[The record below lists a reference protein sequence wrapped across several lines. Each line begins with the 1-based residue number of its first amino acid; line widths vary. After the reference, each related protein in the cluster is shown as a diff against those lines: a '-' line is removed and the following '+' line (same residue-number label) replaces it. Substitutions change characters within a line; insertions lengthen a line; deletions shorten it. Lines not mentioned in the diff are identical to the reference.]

1 MHTRSSPIITELRKT
16 LKDQQQREQKKWDV
30 LRWVL
35 VVIVLA
41 LAIVGLYYYFTYY
54 RPNLPTMK
62 TKSKTAAGRG
72 EAKSR
77 GKVTKSKGS
86 KEKGATPSKDGK
98 TGKTAESSGVKS
110 GGGGSKSKGSAAKPQ
125 GKSSKSTA
133 KRESEGSESA
143 TKTPRSGDDSKAA
156 EDINLNDIPLLKR
169 PIPPSDSDRPYII
182 EILTA
187 TTFLEDKKYWE
198 ALERFNS
205 ILKTFKQSPRAL
217 YGKAVTLYYMAMEKR
232 SNELLDTS
240 IDFFNQVGIE
250 SFLTP
255 EDIRVSALLQL
266 SNLARK
272 HAKPQLSVKALE
284 KLCSIKSDN
293 SSYSNMLGVG
303 YLVAGQNRK
312 AKAQFKKVLKKFPDN
327 YYAKAHIGF
336 VLYSEK
342 QFEEALPL
350 LLEGLKN
357 DPDIKTNPRF
367 YLSAGESL
375 MRLNRSDE
383 VSVCN
388 KQGVVLYP
396 NKWWCIYTEKC
407 YHRN

>member
-1 MHTRSSPIITELRKT
+1 MHTCSSPIITELRKT

-62 TKSKTAAGRG
+62 TKSKTEAGRE

-98 TGKTAESSGVKS
+98 TGKTAESSSVKS
-110 GGGGSKSKGSAAKPQ
+110 GGGGSKSKGSSAKR
-125 GKSSKSTA
+125 KSSKSTA
-133 KRESEGSESA
+133 KGGTDGSESA
-143 TKTPRSGDDSKAA
+143 TKTPRSGDDLKAA

-187 TTFLEDKKYWE
+187 TTLLEDKKYWE

-240 IDFFNQVGIE
+240 IDFLAKLESNLFLLRKTYGYRLSF
-250 SFLTP
+250 SFL
-255 EDIRVSALLQL
+255 I
-266 SNLARK
+266 
-272 HAKPQLSVKALE
+272 
-284 KLCSIKSDN
+284 
-293 SSYSNMLGVG
+293 
-303 YLVAGQNRK
+303 
-312 AKAQFKKVLKKFPDN
+312 
-327 YYAKAHIGF
+327 
-336 VLYSEK
+336 
-342 QFEEALPL
+342 
-350 LLEGLKN
+350 
-357 DPDIKTNPRF
+357 
-367 YLSAGESL
+367 
-375 MRLNRSDE
+375 
-383 VSVCN
+383 
-388 KQGVVLYP
+388 
-396 NKWWCIYTEKC
+396 
-407 YHRN
+407 

>member
-1 MHTRSSPIITELRKT
+1 M
-16 LKDQQQREQKKWDV
+16 
-30 LRWVL
+30 
-35 VVIVLA
+35 LA
-41 LAIVGLYYYFTYY
+41 LAVIGLYYYFTYY

-62 TKSKTAAGRG
+62 TKTKPAAGRG
-72 EAKSR
+72 E
-77 GKVTKSKGS
+77 TKSGGKMKKSKAS
-86 KEKGATPSKDGK
+86 KEKGAQKATPPKDGK
-98 TGKTAESSGVKS
+98 AGKTAESSSVKS
-110 GGGGSKSKGSAAKPQ
+110 GDGGSKSTGSSAKPQ

-133 KRESEGSESA
+133 KRETDGSESA
-143 TKTPRSGDDSKAA
+143 AKTRHNGDDLKAA
-156 EDINLNDIPLLKR
+156 EDISLNDIPLLKR

-187 TTFLEDKKYWE
+187 TTLLEDKKYWE

-240 IDFFNQVGIE
+240 IDFFYQVGID

-255 EDIRVSALLQL
+255 EDIRISALLQL
-266 SNLARK
+266 SDLARR

-284 KLCSIKSDN
+284 KLCGIKSDN
-293 SSYSNMLGVG
+293 SSYANMLGVS
-303 YLVAGQNRK
+303 YLVAGNIRK

-336 VLYSEK
+336 VLYSDK

-350 LLEGLKN
+350 LLEGLRN

-367 YLSAGESL
+367 YLYAGESL

-383 VSVCN
+383 VSVC
-388 KQGVVLYP
+388 VHV
-396 NKWWCIYTEKC
+396 
-407 YHRN
+407 

>member
-1 MHTRSSPIITELRKT
+1 MHTHSSSIITELRKT

-30 LRWVL
+30 LRWLL

-41 LAIVGLYYYFTYY
+41 LAVIGLYYYFTHY

-62 TKSKTAAGRG
+62 TKSRPAAGR
-72 EAKSR
+72 EE
-77 GKVTKSKGS
+77 TKSGGKIKKSKDS
-86 KEKGATPSKDGK
+86 KEKGAQKATPSKDGK
-98 TGKTAESSGVKS
+98 AAGSASVKS
-110 GGGGSKSKGSAAKPQ
+110 GSGGSKSTGSSAKPQ
-125 GKSSKSTA
+125 GKSST
-133 KRESEGSESA
+133 KRERDSSESGA
-143 TKTPRSGDDSKAA
+143 KTHRNGDDLKAA
-156 EDINLNDIPLLKR
+156 EDISLNDIPLLKR

-187 TTFLEDKKYWE
+187 TTLLEDKKYWE

-240 IDFFNQVGIE
+240 IDFFYQVGIE

-255 EDIRVSALLQL
+255 EDIRISALLQL
-266 SNLARK
+266 SDLARK

-293 SSYSNMLGVG
+293 SSYANMLGVS
-303 YLVAGQNRK
+303 YLVAGNSRK

-336 VLYSEK
+336 VLYSDK

-350 LLEGLKN
+350 LLEGLRN

-367 YLSAGESL
+367 YLYAGESL
-375 MRLNRSDE
+375 TRLNRSDE
-383 VSVCN
+383 VSVC
-388 KQGVVLYP
+388 VHV
-396 NKWWCIYTEKC
+396 
-407 YHRN
+407 

>member
-1 MHTRSSPIITELRKT
+1 M
-16 LKDQQQREQKKWDV
+16 
-30 LRWVL
+30 
-35 VVIVLA
+35 LA
-41 LAIVGLYYYFTYY
+41 LAVIALYYYFTHY
-54 RPNLPTMK
+54 RLSLPTMK
-62 TKSKTAAGRG
+62 ATSKPAAGRG
-72 EAKSR
+72 E
-77 GKVTKSKGS
+77 TKSGEKIKKSKAS
-86 KEKGATPSKDGK
+86 KEKGAQKATPSKAGK
-98 TGKTAESSGVKS
+98 AGKTAESSSVKS
-110 GGGGSKSKGSAAKPQ
+110 EGGGRKSTGSSAKPQ

-133 KRESEGSESA
+133 KRETDSSESA
-143 TKTPRSGDDSKAA
+143 TKTRRSGDDLKAA
-156 EDINLNDIPLLKR
+156 EDISNNDIPLLKR

-240 IDFFNQVGIE
+240 IDFFYQVGIE

-255 EDIRVSALLQL
+255 EDIRISALLQL
-266 SNLARK
+266 SDLARK

-284 KLCSIKSDN
+284 KLCSIKGDN
-293 SSYSNMLGVG
+293 SSYANMLGVS
-303 YLVAGQNRK
+303 YLVAGNSRK

-336 VLYSEK
+336 VLYSNK

-350 LLEGLKN
+350 LLEGLRN
-357 DPDIKTNPRF
+357 DPDIKTSPRF
-367 YLSAGESL
+367 YLYAGESL
-375 MRLNRSDE
+375 TRLNRSDE
-383 VSVCN
+383 VSVY
-388 KQGVVLYP
+388 V
-396 NKWWCIYTEKC
+396 
-407 YHRN
+407 